1 MTFLSV
7 NVDGLS
13 PNLSLGEVLTRDLND
28 VYSGNANLTEW
39 LRNRS
44 DVVGNAESRTQLD
57 ILALPLGFLVGG
69 ALASAFTRTTTTT
82 TTTTTAL
89 PILVPEALEVSS
101 GGISSAGLEISGDG
115 GGGPSIVVSPDGGGI
130 SISETLVEI
139 PDGQIPSGT
148 NPTPPTGNNTVQ
160 AHTLCECLR
169 GEIWTPY
176 G

>member
-13 PNLSLGEVLTRDLND
+13 PNLSLGDVLIRDLND

-148 NPTPPTGNNTVQ
+148 NPTPPTGNNTLWGNR
-160 AHTLCECLR
+160 LCH
-169 GEIWTPY
+169 
-176 G
+176 